1 MRTKTVATAA
11 AVTLG
16 ALLVAGLAAPAQ
28 AAELPD
34 VQVTVSFDKRLV
46 AVGDKA
52 VETITV
58 KNAGKAD
65 AHNVKVLGD
74 DGAGFKGLTP
84 WSNKPFELKAGE
96 TRVIKI
102 DGEIV
107 DEGYGGIVYH
117 SIGFGADG
125 GDANDE
131 DNIDVARMGITGL
144 KGHVGVRVYHE
155 ADGNTD
161 TIEDESVPGV
171 KVEVLDP
178 TDKKVLHTGV
188 TDTKGVYR
196 VEGLQVGEY
205 LVRFTSPAGWKVT
218 KPEIERVVGNGGGG
232 EQPIA
237 ATKVAV
243 TPTPSPSASP
253 SPAAGGL
260 PVTGSNAALV
270 AGAGAGVLAL
280 GAVLFVVARRRR
292 TFSA

>member
-1 MRTKTVATAA
+1 MRTKIAATAA
-11 AVTLG
+11 ALTLG
-16 ALLVAGLAAPAQ
+16 ALLVGGLAAPAQ

-46 AVGDKA
+46 SFGDKA

-58 KNAGKAD
+58 KNAGKVD
-65 AHNVKVLGD
+65 AHNVKVLGS
-74 DGAGFKGLTP
+74 DGSGFKWLTP

-96 TRVIKI
+96 TKVFKI
-102 DGEIV
+102 DGEV
-107 DEGYGGIVYH
+107 YDEGGTRIVSH

-131 DNIDVARMGITGL
+131 DNIDGARMGIIGL
-144 KGHVGVRVYHE
+144 KGYVGVRVYHE
-155 ADGNTD
+155 ADGNPD

-171 KVEVLDP
+171 KVEVVDP
-178 TDKKVLHTGV
+178 AEKKVVHSGV
-188 TDTKGVYR
+188 TDAKGIYR

-205 LVRFTSPAGWKVT
+205 LIRFTSPAGWKVT
-218 KPEIERVVGNGGGG
+218 RPEFERVVGSSEGG